1 MNILEGKIVKIQT
14 KDDISLV
21 FVDVKGSIFSSLL
34 LDTKAMGLEVG
45 DKVDLLFKE
54 TEVLISS
61 PSSQVSAR
69 NAFISKVISIEKG
82 EILSQIDFSFIDG
95 IISSIITTNALNA
108 LDIKEQEEF
117 LWFVKANEVSVRA

>member
-1 MNILEGKIVKIQT
+1 
-14 KDDISLV
+14 
-21 FVDVKGSIFSSLL
+21 
-34 LDTKAMGLEVG
+34 
-45 DKVDLLFKE
+45 
-54 TEVLISS
+54 
-61 PSSQVSAR
+61 
-69 NAFISKVISIEKG
+69 SKVISIEKG